1 MNHYSQIT
9 LRPAAPAD
17 IGQIHALELSC
28 SQNPWSLA
36 GMERELSSP
45 NSLFWVLADAAK
57 NRLAAFACSTTI
69 HDELQ
74 ILEVAVHP
82 EYRARGLGYMLI
94 TRVLKETAAKNIAR
108 VILEV
113 RVSNIPAIKLY
124 EKCGFSK
131 DGVRKRYYQDG
142 EDAVLMSM
150 CIKSNNKN
158 N

>member
-1 MNHYSQIT
+1 MDDFSQIT
-9 LRPAAPAD
+9 ARPAAPAD

-45 NSLFWVLADAAK
+45 NSVFWVLADAAK
-57 NRLAAFACSTTI
+57 NRLAAFACSTAI

-94 TRVLKETAAKNIAR
+94 TRVLKEAAAKNIAR

-150 CIKSNNKN
+150 CIKSNNEN